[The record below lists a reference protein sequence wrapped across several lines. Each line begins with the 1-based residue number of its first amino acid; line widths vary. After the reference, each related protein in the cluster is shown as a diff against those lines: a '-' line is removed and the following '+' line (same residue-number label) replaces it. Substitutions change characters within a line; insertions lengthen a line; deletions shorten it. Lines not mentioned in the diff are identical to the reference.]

1 MIDILLLFYS
11 LFYYLRGMLVSLNDY
26 SDDND
31 YYTQGFQKE
40 GIVSI
45 WAGTLGEEVDPDLDI
60 LRDLCGVGYYNL
72 DDQETNNI
80 KFKIMNLNKLLEDLS
95 YSKSFIN
102 EVTGD
107 AFDKGI
113 VDCRWVIAQYDFDY
127 NLFKVKRK
135 IAKDPIFIGSYK
147 YSVES

>member
-1 MIDILLLFYS
+1 M
-11 LFYYLRGMLVSLNDY
+11 SLNAY

-31 YYTQGFQKE
+31 YYNQGFEKE

-45 WAGTLGEEVDPDLDI
+45 WAGILGEDVDPNLDI

-72 DDQETNNI
+72 DDQETNNSNFEMI
-80 KFKIMNLNKLLEDLS
+80 SLNELLEDLS

-102 EVTGD
+102 EVID
-107 AFDKGI
+107 AAFDKGI
-113 VDCRWVIAQYDFDY
+113 VDCRWVIVQYDFDY
-127 NLFKVKRK
+127 NPFKVKRR
-135 IAKDPIFIGSYK
+135 IAKDPIFIGSFK

>member
-1 MIDILLLFYS
+1 M
-11 LFYYLRGMLVSLNDY
+11 SLNDY

-31 YYTQGFQKE
+31 YYTQGFEKE

-45 WAGTLGEEVDPDLDI
+45 WAGILGEDVDADLDI
-60 LRDLCGVGYYNL
+60 LQDLCGVGYYNL
-72 DDQETNNI
+72 DNQETNNI
-80 KFKIMNLNKLLEDLS
+80 NFEIESLNKLLEDLS

-102 EVTGD
+102 EVISA

-113 VDCRWVIAQYDFDY
+113 VDCRWVIVQYDFNY
-127 NLFKVKRK
+127 NPLKVKRR
-135 IAKDPIFIGSYK
+135 IAKDPIFIGSFK